1 MTRIRRR
8 TRHAFVLPVAVNEEA
23 HGVTRRRTA
32 PTTRASVVAIA
43 LSVGWLLGVVGAAPA
58 SAHASLVRSS
68 PADQASLASAPTTVT
83 LTFDE
88 NIRMPSVV
96 LVTNADG
103 SSVVQGK
110 TTVVDNTASIPVS
123 TGPSGDFTVAYRVLS
138 ADGHPVS
145 GRLSFSVGP
154 DSPGAPTHQVTAA
167 AGHHQ
172 ESKTSTGGSRVIG
185 MIAALALLGG
195 AGLLT
200 VRRWAPNLW
209 SSQ

>member
-1 MTRIRRR
+1 
-8 TRHAFVLPVAVNEEA
+8 
-23 HGVTRRRTA
+23 VTRPRAA

-68 PADQASLASAPTTVT
+68 PADQSSPATAPTTVT

-103 SSVVQGK
+103 ASVVHGK
-110 TTVVDNTASIPVS
+110 TTVVDNIARISVS
-123 TGPSGDFTVAYRVLS
+123 TGPSGDFTVAYRVVS

-154 DSPGAPTHQVTAA
+154 GSPGAPTHQVTAA

-172 ESKTSTGGSRVIG
+172 ESNTSTGGSRVIG

-195 AGLLT
+195 VGLLT